1 MKYSTLAIHGGRKD
15 DKQYVGVNYPV
26 YLSST
31 FMQDSLNEFSEF
43 MYTRSKNPTRDNAE
57 QLVAQLEGA
66 KYGLAMSSG
75 MAANSLAFSLIRP
88 GEKVLINSN
97 VYGGTWNFV
106 SHIFE
111 DRNIDF
117 EIVTDFNNYDFD
129 NIEENVS
136 TVFIETP
143 SNPLLEITDL
153 AAVSARAKEHG
164 LRVIVDNTFMT
175 SFLQKPLD
183 LGADIVTYS
192 ATKYYSGHSDI
203 IAGLVLVNDDVLYEK
218 LKFNQKTL
226 GAILDPMASFLLVRG
241 IKTLPLRM
249 ERHEKNAMKVAEF
262 FKESGTCE
270 QVYYPGLKDHPRYE
284 IQRRQAKGN
293 GAVVSIRLKPEYDCN
308 KFCTSTNFFDLAVSL
323 GGIESLVCHPATM
336 THEEYSEELQQ
347 QIGITGNLLRFSVG
361 IEDIDD
367 LLDDLKQALEKARK

>member
-270 QVYYPGLKDHPRYE
+270 QVYYPGLKDHPGYE

>member
-143 SNPLLEITDL
+143 SNLLLEITDL

-270 QVYYPGLKDHPRYE
+270 QVYYPGLKDHPGYE